1 MQHKVLLPLYGSE
14 VAPRFDLASEAVIV
28 TLDER
33 NGRLEEK
40 LVVLP
45 QVSAEKLCH
54 LILTEGVK
62 TVICCGIE
70 EEYYQYLVWKRIE
83 VFDSIIG
90 LWEAALER
98 YMSST
103 LSPGDV
109 VTAQTGSESEEDM

>member
-1 MQHKVLLPLYGSE
+1 MHHKVLIPLYDAE

-28 TLDER
+28 TLDQQR
-33 NGRLEEK
+33 KKLEEK

-54 LILTEGVK
+54 LILTEGVT

-90 LWEAALER
+90 MWEEALKR
-98 YMSST
+98 YANAK
-103 LSPGDV
+103 LSPGDIV
-109 VTAQTGSESEEDM
+109 DHTTDQGGNQ

>member
-1 MQHKVLLPLYGSE
+1 MQHKILIPLYGSE
-14 VAPRFDLASEAVIV
+14 VAPRFDLTTEAVIV
-28 TLDER
+28 TIGEQR
-33 NGRLEEK
+33 QKLEER

-83 VFDSIIG
+83 VLDSIIG
-90 LWEAALER
+90 PWEAAIEM
-98 YMSST
+98 YISSS
-103 LSPGDV
+103 LSPGDILSNEAEV
-109 VTAQTGSESEEDM
+109 ENNRKG